1 MRFEIFFKIF
11 FKIQNDHTEAID
23 SLKKENKKLKLELA
37 NQDTKTD
44 GRQKELIISYIS
56 KLEDENL
63 ILTKKVDT
71 KQIEILKKEKS
82 ISRLSVEDK
91 VKKSIATRIKE
102 SLDDEIP
109 MVESEKTHSLGRF
122 VSDGGYNSDED
133 SVEVVKD
140 IIKRAKENDST
151 LMYIQ
156 LSKSNLKDED
166 VSNICQALAENTF
179 VISLDFSYNDDVK
192 GDCMDDVVG
201 LLSKSKYIEEIF
213 FEGCPVR
220 NFEVKKLI
228 STLRK
233 NETLL
238 QCTGGLY
245 ETDMDIDTI
254 EALLDRNYERKMG

>member
-1 MRFEIFFKIF
+1 
-11 FKIQNDHTEAID
+11 
-23 SLKKENKKLKLELA
+23 LKKENKKLKLELT

-63 ILTKKVDT
+63 ILTKKVDS
-71 KQIEILKKEKS
+71 KQIEILQKEKS

-122 VSDGGYNSDED
+122 VSDEDGYNSDED
-133 SVEVVKD
+133 TVEVIKD
-140 IIKRAKENDST
+140 IIKRAKENDTT

-156 LSKSNLKDED
+156 LTKSNLKDED
-166 VSNICQALAENTF
+166 VSNICQALENNTN
-179 VISLDFSYNDDVK
+179 VISLDFSYNDGVT

-233 NETLL
+233 NDTLT